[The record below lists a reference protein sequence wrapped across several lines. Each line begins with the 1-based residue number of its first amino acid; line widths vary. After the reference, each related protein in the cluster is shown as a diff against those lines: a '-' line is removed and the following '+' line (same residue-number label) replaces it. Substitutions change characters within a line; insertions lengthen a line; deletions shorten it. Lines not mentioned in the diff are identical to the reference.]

1 MCSCICPSVA
11 ETFVHRVLVCIVG
24 KAQNVLIWHQVY
36 PHLVAIGHRVRS
48 RFPFQGQNLI
58 SGVCTTW
65 WFYLPLSKGSGCLVL
80 VPLTQISLP
89 NSWVIGAMS
98 PSSKKGSFAH
108 PAAFKAKVLAFVEF
122 LLSLPLGSFL
132 LPLFTCFL
140 IHWPFLRGSCR
151 VHLLT
156 CLQPAFLRTLS
167 SAASRS
173 LWLSPVSDWLHPVL
187 GVPIPVWSCLEAL
200 KVDLPWL
207 LWN

>member
-1 MCSCICPSVA
+1 MPFGSWDVCPQSPCMYCGQGTECTYLASGLSTSSGHWPPCEKPLSLSGEEFDLRCLHDMVVLPA
-11 ETFVHRVLVCIVG
+11 TFQRQWLLGPC
-24 KAQNVLIWHQVY
+24 AFNPNQPSQL
-36 PHLVAIGHRVRS
+36 LGHRSHVT
-48 RFPFQGQNLI
+48 FIQ
-58 SGVCTTW
+58 
-65 WFYLPLSKGSGCLVL
+65 
-80 VPLTQISLP
+80 
-89 NSWVIGAMS
+89 
-98 PSSKKGSFAH
+98 KGSFAH
-108 PAAFKAKVLAFVEF
+108 PAAFEAKVLAFVEF